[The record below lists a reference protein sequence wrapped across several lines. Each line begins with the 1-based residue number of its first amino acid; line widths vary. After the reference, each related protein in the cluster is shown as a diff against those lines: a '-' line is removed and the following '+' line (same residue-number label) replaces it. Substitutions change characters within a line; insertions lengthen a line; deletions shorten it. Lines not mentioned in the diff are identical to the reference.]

1 MNDKCSHCGNTETVI
16 AIQQG
21 YAEVTPIG
29 KVFTRKAQSL
39 YHVICLNC
47 GTVIRSF
54 VEDPQKLVIKEKK
67 RGGTHHEK
75 NER

>member
-1 MNDKCSHCGNTETVI
+1 MNDKCSHCGNIETVT

-29 KVFTRKAQSL
+29 KVFTRKAQNL

-54 VEDPQKLVIKEKK
+54 VEDPQKLVVKEKK
-67 RGGTHHEK
+67 TKGKPHEK
-75 NER
+75 RER